1 MCRHRI
7 QMRENGVSLD
17 FNFISLLN
25 AVVEKLHVVVILGN
39 FQLMILFSFH
49 VRSLKESHCH
59 KTEVFVF
66 HSVCLNVSVNDVL

>member
-1 MCRHRI
+1 MP
-7 QMRENGVSLD
+7 
-17 FNFISLLN
+17 
-25 AVVEKLHVVVILGN
+25 AATAEKLHVVVILGN
-39 FQLMILFSFH
+39 FQLMILFSSY